1 MTILEEYIVACT
13 NLYGCVSKEKVME
26 IFNQQTDLDISD
38 FDTVDIFAIEEYDVI
53 DYEEYYVQ
61 EDVLIY
67 RDIDKLIQ
75 SQQNKPY
82 YVPNQEE
89 LLRYVDMDYFEITK
103 EYKNLENYLKES
115 YEMDNPDELDDI
127 MLDIYFEILETDSP
141 TTIIKLYEKM
151 NFEIPDEQVLNEL
164 VELTFQLYNN
174 TKRQDNN
181 GYSPTELRILMDH
194 TSN

>member
-151 NFEIPDEQVLNEL
+151 NFEIPDEQVFNEL